1 MASIQCRVGSGTS
14 IRFWLDPWL
23 NGRSIE
29 QLAPELFA
37 ALMGR
42 QWRRRTV
49 AEALV
54 NNAWI
59 NDIRGALTIPVLSKY
74 LHLCVE
80 VNSITLGPTVP
91 DSTVWRWDPSGKYSA
106 SSAYQT
112 LFLGQHTLEGAK
124 ELWKVHAPGKCK
136 MFLWLLMHEMVWTSE
151 RLQRHGMENHGPC
164 ALCC

>member
-1 MASIQCRVGSGTS
+1 MASTQCRVGSGTS

-54 NNAWI
+54 NNALI
-59 NDIRGALTIPVLSKY
+59 SDIRGALTIPVLGKY

-80 VNSITLGPTVP
+80 VNSITMGPTVP
-91 DSTVWRWDPSGKYSA
+91 DSTVWR
-106 SSAYQT
+106 
-112 LFLGQHTLEGAK
+112 
-124 ELWKVHAPGKCK
+124 
-136 MFLWLLMHEMVWTSE
+136 
-151 RLQRHGMENHGPC
+151 
-164 ALCC
+164 